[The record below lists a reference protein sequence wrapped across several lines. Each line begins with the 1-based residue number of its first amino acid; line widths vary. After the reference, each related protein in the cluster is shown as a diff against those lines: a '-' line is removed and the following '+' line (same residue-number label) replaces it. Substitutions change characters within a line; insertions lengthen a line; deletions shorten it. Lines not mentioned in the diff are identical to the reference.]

1 MNTAEAGSVGSVW
14 MKVLPEIPARQRRE
28 GGVINMGLNNN
39 KQQIININHTSE
51 EHIERVGGKKGEG
64 GVGLRER
71 D

>member
-14 MKVLPEIPARQRRE
+14 MKVLLEIAVRQRRE

-51 EHIERVGGKKGEG
+51 EHIERVRGKKGEG
-64 GVGLRER
+64 EL